1 MTRLR
6 SRVSRLPLRV
16 RLVAGFSAAM
26 LVVLAAAGAFVYWRV
41 QYALDRGLDS
51 ELGNATAV
59 IAPLV
64 QRGGRLSSPA
74 AADATGAGWQVLD
87 QGGAVLAAGGP
98 APRKALVSR
107 SRLVERDAG
116 GPRTFDVGTF
126 LPASDAPYRVRLT
139 ALPRGTGTTT
149 TYLLVGVRRDHRDEA
164 LRELLVQLGLAG
176 LAALAIA
183 SLVGDLLARAA
194 LAPVERYRRR
204 AAEIATGAVHLRL
217 DVAPERHDEVTRL
230 GHTLNEMLA
239 ALEEALDR
247 ERRFVDD
254 ASHELRT
261 PLTLLSSRIQLAR
274 RRQRS
279 VEEHERVLD
288 ELGVDVTR
296 LADLAE
302 QLLATDRP
310 PAAGERRPT
319 SGEAVS
325 EVVGVVADVTDRWRA
340 AQHARSGDLVVA
352 LPDPPVAAAVD
363 PRALERIVT
372 NLVGNAFAHGR
383 PPVQVEVRTDAGHVV
398 LSVADAGEG
407 MPPGLLADA
416 TRRFTRAPEARAR
429 SGAGLGLSIVEQLVT
444 AAGGE
449 LRLCFA
455 GHHTA
460 AGAPA
465 DVPCAHDGR
474 MTVTVVLPR
483 PAT

>member
-1 MTRLR
+1 M
-6 SRVSRLPLRV
+6 
-16 RLVAGFSAAM
+16 
-26 LVVLAAAGAFVYWRV
+26 
-41 QYALDRGLDS
+41 
-51 ELGNATAV
+51 
-59 IAPLV
+59 
-64 QRGGRLSSPA
+64 
-74 AADATGAGWQVLD
+74 
-87 QGGAVLAAGGP
+87 
-98 APRKALVSR
+98 
-107 SRLVERDAG
+107 
-116 GPRTFDVGTF
+116 
-126 LPASDAPYRVRLT
+126 
-139 ALPRGTGTTT
+139 
-149 TYLLVGVRRDHRDEA
+149 
-164 LRELLVQLGLAG
+164 
-176 LAALAIA
+176 
-183 SLVGDLLARAA
+183 
-194 LAPVERYRRR
+194 
-204 AAEIATGAVHLRL
+204 
-217 DVAPERHDEVTRL
+217 
-230 GHTLNEMLA
+230 
-239 ALEEALDR
+239 
-247 ERRFVDD
+247 
-254 ASHELRT
+254 
-261 PLTLLSSRIQLAR
+261 
-274 RRQRS
+274 
-279 VEEHERVLD
+279 
-288 ELGVDVTR
+288 DVTR

-302 QLLATDRP
+302 QLLATDRQ

-352 LPDPPVAAAVD
+352 LPDPPVAAPVD